1 MECLWAEALDP
12 GDSAATPLA
21 QPPPPPSA
29 QTPPPPS
36 PSEPNP
42 LSSTTPATP
51 SLPEVPPSPCP
62 VQPDVV
68 PPRAA
73 FKSAAQAPA
82 GRPGHRFQELLL
94 RDFYST
100 AAPLLLGVPLPK
112 PGTLWLTPSFSSAP
126 TTLNS
131 NQVSNILSF
140 CLTSPP
146 VVLKARS
153 IRPFLFHVLVAS
165 ENVARFIALRGHL
178 RLGSME
184 VDVHGD
190 EARAAAAADR
200 LAGPAFNAPQRS
212 PTVTLSHPVASLA
225 KSGGQ
230 SIHARAAQNASS
242 RRPYL
247 LKLCTPGSPSLPPLL
262 PLPMHATSGGAAD
275 NGDPCIYRA
284 NNLALCGAPR
294 PVQPASF
301 LQAVLKPPQPT
312 PVTAPRR
319 FRASPNACYR
329 CLAVDH
335 HVKDCRD
342 PVRCRRCGGYGH
354 MVRNCRTPR
363 SARLHW
369 AVKRS
374 PRNPGSPPP
383 ASHGVARPVPVV
395 LHVPSRPAS
404 PPPSSSVLQSPT
416 VDPINRVASSSAN
429 PPAPQLPP
437 TAPPP
442 REPASAPDTPLP
454 RFGPVRPPARDLPCP
469 FGNLRLV
476 PGFPGFDSFFY
487 GLVRPFPLAPLPR
500 LPVILPSTVL
510 EPWDPVPSTP
520 LCSYSLLA
528 LPWHDVDNTMPAPP
542 PSPAVQ
548 HLQPRRGRRPVG
560 RPSPSGA
567 PEASSGLP
575 VAPDRLPQ
583 PRRSRGPA
591 GRQPQRASS
600 RLAARE
606 SGSFV
611 DMTTKAVNRKALRE
625 SLVLCSSELKAQVS
639 ACRILKK
646 KNPLMALDLSRLA
659 KAACLDGPSRRAVA
673 VAAATGRYP

>member
-1 MECLWAEALDP
+1 MECLWAEALDS

-21 QPPPPPSA
+21 QPLPPPFA

-94 RDFYST
+94 PDFYST

-200 LAGPAFNAPQRS
+200 LAGPAFNTPQRS
-212 PTVTLSHPVASLA
+212 PT
-225 KSGGQ
+225 GG
-230 SIHARAAQNASS
+230 
-242 RRPYL
+242 P
-247 LKLCTPGSPSLPPLL
+247 KCVV
-262 PLPMHATSGGAAD
+262 TSGSAAD

-342 PVRCRRCGGYGH
+342 PVRCGRCGGYGH

-363 SARLHW
+363 SARLRW

-404 PPPSSSVLQSPT
+404 SPPSSSVLQSPT

-437 TAPPP
+437 MAPPP
-442 REPASAPDTPLP
+442 REPTSAPDTPLP
-454 RFGPVRPPARDLPCP
+454 RFGPVRPPARDLPRP

-520 LCSYSLLA
+520 LCSYPLLA
-528 LPWHDVDNTMPAPP
+528 LPWHNVDNTTPAPP

-560 RPSPSGA
+560 RPGPSGA

-583 PRRSRGPA
+583 PRRGRAPA

-625 SLVLCSSELKAQVS
+625 SLVLY
-639 ACRILKK
+639 I
-646 KNPLMALDLSRLA
+646 SRLN
-659 KAACLDGPSRRAVA
+659 
-673 VAAATGRYP
+673 